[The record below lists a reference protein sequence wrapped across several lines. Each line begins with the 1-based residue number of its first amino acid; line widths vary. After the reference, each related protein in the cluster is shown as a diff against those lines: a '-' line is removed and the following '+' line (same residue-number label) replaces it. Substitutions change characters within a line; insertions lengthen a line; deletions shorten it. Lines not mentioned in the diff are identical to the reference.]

1 MTSQFLPTYPQ
12 PQDTQNTLLKK
23 IVQVLALNLGV
34 MPSSQFLPAFAQP
47 QDTNNTLL
55 KKILVLLAAGGGGGG
70 GGGGGSGVTTGNYA
84 GGQPNFTPTTAGAV
98 AIDSSNGRIWWY
110 FNGAWQ

>member
-1 MTSQFLPTYPQ
+1 MPTTQSQFSPSYPL

-23 IVQVLALNLGV
+23 IVQALAANLV
-34 MPSSQFLPAFAQP
+34 TMPGSQFLPAFALP

-55 KKILVLLAAGGGGGG
+55 KKMLVLILAGGGGGAG
-70 GGGGGSGVTTGNYA
+70 GGVPTGNYA
-84 GGQPNFTPTTAGAV
+84 GGQPTFTPTTAGAV